1 MDFEVENFGWG
12 SALCSLEGVGCPVGD
27 CFCGGNTFW
36 GTSFWNGSE
45 WEGYP
50 VGIADTVISQ
60 TGAIDGYR
68 WGEFPETPS
77 PAPDAMAAQDALE
90 WLQEQQSEENGSYG
104 DQVSPS
110 VGVMLALGANHLDAA
125 EWRRSTD
132 APSLLDYVSIAGI
145 GYSHEGA
152 AEAGRLAAGMA
163 AAEGC
168 WSPGAAAPSDY
179 YVPALGVMSDQPGF
193 LSWAILGSLAMSD
206 TVAQGNVDYLRG
218 LALPTGGW
226 EWSPT
231 WGADTNSTAIAMQ
244 ALIAAG
250 VPVSATEIVSGLAYL
265 KSVQRDDGGFP
276 YTAGSATS
284 PAQSDSNSTAWVVQ
298 ALLAAEEDP
307 RGDEWKENGQAPI
320 DFLLDRQL
328 ANGSFEFMKGM
339 GSDAYATRQVV
350 AALLG
355 NPHPIQVRDLAACD
369 VKTTMLPL
377 ASSNAAETE

>member
-1 MDFEVENFGWG
+1 MELSGLDFEVENVGWG

-27 CFCGGNTFW
+27 CFCGGIPFW

-77 PAPDAMAAQDALE
+77 PARTRWRRSDALE

-168 WSPGAAAPSDY
+168 WSPGAATASRLLRPT
-179 YVPALGVMSDQPGF
+179 LGGMSDQPGF
-193 LSWAILGSLAMSD
+193 LSWAILGSVAMSD
-206 TVAQGNVDYLRG
+206 TVAQQCG
-218 LALPTGGW
+218 LSARAGACPTGGW
-226 EWSPT
+226 EWSPS

-244 ALIAAG
+244 ALIA
-250 VPVSATEIVSGLAYL
+250 S
-265 KSVQRDDGGFP
+265 R
-276 YTAGSATS
+276 
-284 PAQSDSNSTAWVVQ
+284 
-298 ALLAAEEDP
+298 
-307 RGDEWKENGQAPI
+307 
-320 DFLLDRQL
+320 
-328 ANGSFEFMKGM
+328 
-339 GSDAYATRQVV
+339 
-350 AALLG
+350 
-355 NPHPIQVRDLAACD
+355 C
-369 VKTTMLPL
+369 
-377 ASSNAAETE
+377 

>member
-1 MDFEVENFGWG
+1 MIQVQVRRLRVAATLFGFALALVAGALGILGTLSVQAADNDVKEAYIVVQFDESDAIIRPISFTGEISGLRALELSGLDFEVENFGWG

-36 GTSFWNGSE
+36 GTSFWNGSG

-179 YVPALGVMSDQPGF
+179 YVPDAGRDERPTGLPFVGDSGF
-193 LSWAILGSLAMSD
+193 S
-206 TVAQGNVDYLRG
+206 GNVRHGCAGQCGLSARVGASHRRVGVVADVGRG
-218 LALPTGGW
+218 HELDGDCHA
-226 EWSPT
+226 
-231 WGADTNSTAIAMQ
+231 GADRGRCTRVGNGNRERVGVSEVRP
-244 ALIAAG
+244 AG
-250 VPVSATEIVSGLAYL
+250 RRRVPVH
-265 KSVQRDDGGFP
+265 GGK
-276 YTAGSATS
+276 
-284 PAQSDSNSTAWVVQ
+284 
-298 ALLAAEEDP
+298 
-307 RGDEWKENGQAPI
+307 R
-320 DFLLDRQL
+320 
-328 ANGSFEFMKGM
+328 
-339 GSDAYATRQVV
+339 
-350 AALLG
+350 
-355 NPHPIQVRDLAACD
+355 H
-369 VKTTMLPL
+369 
-377 ASSNAAETE
+377 